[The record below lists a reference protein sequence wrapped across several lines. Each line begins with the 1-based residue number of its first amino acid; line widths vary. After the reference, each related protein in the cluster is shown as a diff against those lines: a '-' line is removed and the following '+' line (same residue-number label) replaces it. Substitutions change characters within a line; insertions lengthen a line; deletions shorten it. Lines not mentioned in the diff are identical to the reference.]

1 MLITD
6 FPRVAQF
13 VNTATKCE
21 VPSSGGVGIGWLR
34 DDELVAGVLYEDYTG
49 EDGSIS
55 AHIAVAPGAVL
66 TREYTRAIFLYPFKQ
81 LKVRRIFAMVA
92 SNNHKSIRLV
102 EHMGFEPT
110 TTVVGYYPDADMVV
124 YVMTA
129 DKCRWLEN

>member
-1 MLITD
+1 
-6 FPRVAQF
+6 
-13 VNTATKCE
+13 
-21 VPSSGGVGIGWLR
+21 
-34 DDELVAGVLYEDYTG
+34 
-49 EDGSIS
+49 
-55 AHIAVAPGAVL
+55 
-66 TREYTRAIFLYPFKQ
+66 
-81 LKVRRIFAMVA
+81 MVA